1 MGPPVTDFATNK
13 PSFCSTQGC
22 TSSAYRMRGAGSRS
36 DEGQSS
42 TQKGRSELRHVA
54 SRVVHT
60 IRRTPRLYNTRIEQ
74 AEIHLSTYEE
84 TCAALA
90 SASRLGH
97 RHRSECRAAPTRG
110 GRTAYSDLEPAL
122 HRMRPRATSHRSCR
136 GRWPPHAP
144 LHMLGHLAEEAFG
157 KHEISRERGL

>member
-13 PSFCSTQGC
+13 PSFCSTQGS

-84 TCAALA
+84 TCAA
-90 SASRLGH
+90 SASTSRLCR
-97 RHRSECRAAPTRG
+97 RHQLECRAAPARG
-110 GRTAYSDLEPAL
+110 GRAAYSGHVPAL
-122 HRMRPRATSHRSCR
+122 HRMRPRAKPHICCR

-144 LHMLGHLAEEAFG
+144 LHV
-157 KHEISRERGL
+157 